1 MSFASFFLQFVTC
14 LLILLILSFGEQRFL
29 ILMRSSLSIISL
41 MELVFDVVSK
51 KASLYL
57 GRFPFMSL
65 CSSELWLV
73 LFFYLSSWVLLSFM
87 DPRRVVA
94 FSVCSLFFFFN
105 LFSVQTKGW
114 SGKFQ
119 TPYMKNWK
127 PEVSQFSEFFK
138 NLFFNW
144 RIIALQNFAVFCQG
158 LAWSSVNFYV
168 CIHLN
173 IHSHHPD
180 KVVEC
185 SSTWECLLWPFSG

>member
-1 MSFASFFLQFVTC
+1 MSFASLFLQFVTC

-29 ILMRSSLSIISL
+29 ILMKSSLAIISL

-51 KASLYL
+51 KASCTW
-57 GRFPFMSL
+57 GGFH
-65 CSSELWLV
+65 
-73 LFFYLSSWVLLSFM
+73 SWVSALVSCDLFSSSTCLLGSSSLIWIQEELLLFQ
-87 DPRRVVA
+87 
-94 FSVCSLFFFFN
+94 SVHFFVFN

-119 TPYMKNWK
+119 TPYMKNRK
-127 PEVSQFSEFFK
+127 PEVSQFSEFLK

-168 CIHLN
+168 CIRLN